1 MASPNEHEHNQAELE
16 RERWSW
22 FGLRALSAFD
32 RDERGT
38 AMTEFIITLPVFIII
53 WVGMLNLYQVE
64 RQSVRVKIE
73 AGKQMWVNAMD
84 VADGGLMAPFDS
96 GVPLMAA
103 ANAMG
108 DINSYPSENGDWMAQ
123 IKNLRMMGDGSVG
136 ESKGA
141 MLPLDLTGEDP
152 SGNVPGENL
161 SAYPQDMLDDSRWN
175 MLTSASGALSVYA
188 LDIPLSFIGP
198 NQTPAAGM
206 RYGMSVGYQE
216 NTFEVAGRSR
226 TYKAAYDVLNTPV
239 DKPGFIEDLIVVP
252 GFSRL
257 MAEDDPCL
265 SNVLSL
271 NTDMGYMSNCR

>member
-1 MASPNEHEHNQAELE
+1 MASPNKRDTREHDTETST
-16 RERWSW
+16 RSFCR
-22 FGLRALSAFD
+22 RALAAFG

-73 AGKQMWVNAMD
+73 AGKQMWQNAMD

-96 GVPLMAA
+96 GVPMMAA

-108 DINSYPSENGDWMAQ
+108 DISSYPSEQGDWMAQ
-123 IKNLRMMGDGSVG
+123 IKNVRMMTNGSVG
-136 ESKGA
+136 ESEGA
-141 MLPLDLTGEDP
+141 MMPLDLTGEDP
-152 SGNVPGENL
+152 SGSVPGENL
-161 SAYPQDMLDDSRWN
+161 SAYPQDMIDDSRWN
-175 MLTSASGALSVYA
+175 TISSAPGPLAAYFMV
-188 LDIPLSFIGP
+188 IPLSFLGP

-206 RYGMSVGYQE
+206 RYGMSTGFKE
-216 NTFEVAGRSR
+216 NTFEVAGQSR

-239 DKPGFIEDLIVVP
+239 DKPSFMEDMFVVP

-257 MAEDDPCL
+257 MAEEDPCL
-265 SNVLSL
+265 SNVLELS
-271 NTDMGYMSNCR
+271 TDMGYLTNCF